1 MTVRVYEEDGFE
13 LSTICRQLKMK
24 ASDGKMRVTDA
35 ADTKALLRIIQSISS
50 PKAEPFKQW
59 LAKVGYERMQEIAD
73 PEQSLDRFNG
83 YLYLLLGYG

>member
-1 MTVRVYEEDGFE
+1 MKVRVYEEDGFE

-59 LAKVGYERMQEIAD
+59 LAKVG
-73 PEQSLDRFNG
+73 
-83 YLYLLLGYG
+83 